1 MELIFDHMLAGR
13 GVLVTR
19 KLIPRAKLR
28 WADVDCQLIQ
38 FIFSIGSLWYIAV
51 SKLYPDPHD
60 LVYFT

>member
-1 MELIFDHMLAGR
+1 MELIFDHMLAGC

-38 FIFSIGSLWYIAV
+38 FIFQLDHCG
-51 SKLYPDPHD
+51 
-60 LVYFT
+60 T